1 MLYKLVNEPAKE
13 MSRVVVACLTFAVTL
28 PTKIF
33 VFADAANGAF
43 VFLGIANTKLGTD
56 QLLHTPRFQ
65 MDESMLPVG
74 AAMHASVAT
83 TFLQQQYKHF
93 MKQQQH
99 KSEL

>member
-1 MLYKLVNEPAKE
+1 MN
-13 MSRVVVACLTFAVTL
+13 RVACLTFAVAL
-28 PTKIF
+28 STKIF

-43 VFLGIANTKLGTD
+43 VFLGIADTKLGTD

-74 AAMHASVAT
+74 AAMHANVAM
-83 TFLQQQYKHF
+83 TFLQQQCSQF
-93 MKQQQH
+93 TKQHQH